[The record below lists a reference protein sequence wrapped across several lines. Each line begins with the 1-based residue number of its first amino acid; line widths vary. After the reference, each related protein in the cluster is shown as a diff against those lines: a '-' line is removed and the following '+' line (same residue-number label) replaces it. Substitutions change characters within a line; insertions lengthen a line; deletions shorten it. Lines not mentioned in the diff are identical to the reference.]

1 MTFYH
6 IDRDKTL
13 KTGTVMPHVITN
25 YSISKIFSDVY
36 EHYLF
41 HNEQDT
47 RSVLCE
53 WILEY
58 VRVTLFPKMPS
69 RFKCLFATKSRDE
82 AIVWAQYWNRQDYNL
97 VEIEADTYIEL
108 DCSWFTDSR
117 KICIPNDSPYLLPTS
132 VDLSS
137 TAILFEK
144 AVKYWS
150 GQRSDIPRLE
160 VLIPYPCQVK
170 NIYRPND

>member
-36 EHYLF
+36 EHGLHYLF

-47 RSVLCE
+47 
-53 WILEY
+53 
-58 VRVTLFPKMPS
+58 
-69 RFKCLFATKSRDE
+69 KCLFATKSRDE

>member
-36 EHYLF
+36 EHGLHYLF

-82 AIVWAQYWNRQDYNL
+82 AIVWAQY
-97 VEIEADTYIEL
+97 
-108 DCSWFTDSR
+108 SR